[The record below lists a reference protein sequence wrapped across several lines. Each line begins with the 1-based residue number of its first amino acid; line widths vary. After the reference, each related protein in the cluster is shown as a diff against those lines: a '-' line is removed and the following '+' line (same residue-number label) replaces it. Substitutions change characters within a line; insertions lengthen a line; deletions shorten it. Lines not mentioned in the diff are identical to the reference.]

1 MSTLSAAFRH
11 LGAYALDAIHEHPT
25 PVDGVVTLNR
35 LLAPVKPIDS
45 RYFADLEA
53 AKGAL
58 GHAWAARW
66 WAAHDNPETAAYHR
80 RMARRE
86 VNRLRAAA
94 EYIAAWNFPTGCSA
108 SLRPVVPWQEWTEMV
123 RAAASA

>member
-25 PVDGVVTLNR
+25 PVDGVTTLNR
-35 LLAPVKPIDS
+35 LLAPVKPADC

-53 AKGAL
+53 AKGVL

-66 WAAHDNPETAAYHR
+66 YTAHGQSDAADAHR
-80 RMARRE
+80 RKACRE
-86 VNRLRAAA
+86 VDRLRAAA
-94 EYIAAWNFPTGCSA
+94 EYTAAWNFPTRSSA
-108 SLRPVVPWQEWTEMV
+108 SLQPVIPWQEWTEMV